1 MRGPSETPKDAVPLY
16 GSWRN
21 AYLAVIGVFIVNVV
35 IFYAISRFFA

>member
-1 MRGPSETPKDAVPLY
+1 MTGPTEPPNDAVPLF

-21 AYLAVIGVFIVNVV
+21 AYLAVIGVFIFAVA

>member
-1 MRGPSETPKDAVPLY
+1 MSKPTEPPNDAVPFF

-21 AYLAVIGVFIVNVV
+21 AYLTVIGVFIFDVA